1 MNKLQTIELLQQQL
15 PGFYSVDQVI
25 KMINDIEDED
35 VEPEI
40 SDELIESIVDEIVNM
55 DLDLI
60 EDYELEMNY
69 REVEISS
76 VNISSRE
83 VKRAI
88 ESALNK

>member
-25 KMINDIEDED
+25 KMINDIED
-35 VEPEI
+35 VESEI
-40 SDELIESIVDEIVNM
+40 SNELIESIVDEIVNL

-88 ESALNK
+88 ESALGK

>member
-15 PGFYSVDQVI
+15 PGFYSVEQVI
-25 KMINDIEDED
+25 KMINDIEDGES
-35 VEPEI
+35 EI
-40 SDELIESIVDEIVNM
+40 SDEVIESIVDEIVNM

>member
-15 PGFYSVDQVI
+15 PGFYSVEQVI
-25 KMINDIEDED
+25 KMINDIEDIES
-35 VEPEI
+35 EI
-40 SDELIESIVDEIVNM
+40 SDEVRESIVDEIVNM

>member
-15 PGFYSVDQVI
+15 PGFYSVEQVI
-25 KMINDIEDED
+25 KMINDIEDG
-35 VEPEI
+35 EPEI

>member
-25 KMINDIEDED
+25 EMINDIED
-35 VEPEI
+35 VEPEF
-40 SDELIESIVDEIVNM
+40 SDELIDSIVDEIVNI

-69 REVEISS
+69 REVEISR

-88 ESALNK
+88 KSALDK

>member
-25 KMINDIEDED
+25 KMINDIED
-35 VEPEI
+35 VEPEF
-40 SDELIESIVDEIVNM
+40 SDELIDSIVDEIVNI

-60 EDYELEMNY
+60 EDYEMEMNY

-76 VNISSRE
+76 VNISSKE

-88 ESALNK
+88 ESALGK

>member
-15 PGFYSVDQVI
+15 PGFYSVEQVI
-25 KMINDIEDED
+25 NMINDIED
-35 VEPEI
+35 VEPEF

>member
-25 KMINDIEDED
+25 KMINDIED

>member
-25 KMINDIEDED
+25 KMINDIED

-40 SDELIESIVDEIVNM
+40 SDELIESIVDEIVNL

-88 ESALNK
+88 ESALGK

>member
-15 PGFYSVDQVI
+15 PGFYSVEQVI
-25 KMINDIEDED
+25 KMINDIED
-35 VEPEI
+35 VESEI
-40 SDELIESIVDEIVNM
+40 SDEVIESIVDEIVNM